1 MSIIKIIDNVV
12 SLEIFKLAQEE
23 FSKGIWGFNNANNSI
38 DPNVSFGAKE
48 YCDKVNKLLSE
59 KRLNESNIIYNLW
72 TSINSQMEI
81 EKNYKNILKRI
92 NFNCGPPLYDQG
104 IHQDDE
110 VTFSKNITIVYF
122 VHPQWDFLWGG
133 ELLIFDKSKENVT
146 GGTFPIPN
154 RAVVFP
160 SYLPHRAVA
169 VTRISPSMRISIAFQ
184 CQFDHKL

>member
-1 MSIIKIIDNVV
+1 MK
-12 SLEIFKLAQEE
+12 K
-23 FSKGIWGFNNANNSI
+23 
-38 DPNVSFGAKE
+38 
-48 YCDKVNKLLSE
+48 
-59 KRLNESNIIYNLW
+59 
-72 TSINSQMEI
+72 
-81 EKNYKNILKRI
+81 ILKRI